1 MSPGLASVQTW
12 YSSAWIPYLYSMCRS
27 VRSYCCLA
35 EPAILTWS
43 SLVSAL
49 QLCQVVP
56 FADCRFR
63 LWVSET
69 QVVRSAHE
77 TLWMRLTH
85 TKFRCACRVQ
95 SMYAAHTKL
104 TPDAKGAHGGRAFVV
119 WSSTDRQAGWL
130 KALCMPKRW
139 KPSQSTSCSRWI
151 TCVSVLD
158 DRSAS
163 RWHSNDYR
171 PWRLER
177 FHKGSYFGY
186 QVPCSLNE
194 SCYITSFELVPG
206 CFRLLR
212 SWAGGPMGQDGGS
225 TPCCFSSHFGS
236 IFFVISPEEDIYI
249 YVYIPFYSD
258 FDLSKSTNHHLDF
271 CDWETGETPS
281 ALREVLPKDGVAACQ
296 VWVGELGHFFD
307 ACNHRCRS
315 RLACLRW
322 CYL

>member
-104 TPDAKGAHGGRAFVV
+104 TPDAKGAHGGRAFGRSLSFGVPR
-119 WSSTDRQAGWL
+119 TARLAD
-130 KALCMPKRW
+130 W
-139 KPSQSTSCSRWI
+139 KPCACPNVGSRAKAPVVHGGLL
-151 TCVSVLD
+151 VSV
-158 DRSAS
+158 
-163 RWHSNDYR
+163 
-171 PWRLER
+171 
-177 FHKGSYFGY
+177 
-186 QVPCSLNE
+186 C
-194 SCYITSFELVPG
+194 
-206 CFRLLR
+206 
-212 SWAGGPMGQDGGS
+212 
-225 TPCCFSSHFGS
+225 
-236 IFFVISPEEDIYI
+236 
-249 YVYIPFYSD
+249 
-258 FDLSKSTNHHLDF
+258 
-271 CDWETGETPS
+271 
-281 ALREVLPKDGVAACQ
+281 
-296 VWVGELGHFFD
+296 
-307 ACNHRCRS
+307 
-315 RLACLRW
+315 
-322 CYL
+322 